1 MYVRNDTIY
10 QEYNWKII
18 NIMLCLN
25 DVDKKKD
32 DDDDEEEGDDND
44 ILSDSTS
51 TTSPTTSTK
60 MPTVETQLPSQVIPA
75 QALNQF
81 MTS

>member
-1 MYVRNDTIY
+1 MCCGRLVYVRNDTIY

-25 DVDKKKD
+25 DV
-32 DDDDEEEGDDND
+32 DEEEGDDND

-60 MPTVETQLPSQVIPA
+60 MPTVETQLESQVIPA